1 MCGAGLFL
9 MELAKNGH
17 FTGNSAVKI
26 FLHLLCDTD
35 TIKSISRRMEAKTVI
50 EGSERRRNEKSK
62 STQHGKQG
70 ISQTGM
76 QICKANTVCE
86 PDGTDAQRGQTVW
99 IQALQML

>member
-50 EGSERRRNEKSK
+50 EGSERKK
-62 STQHGKQG
+62 
-70 ISQTGM
+70 
-76 QICKANTVCE
+76 
-86 PDGTDAQRGQTVW
+86 
-99 IQALQML
+99 